1 MSSRHDKKPTPIK
14 FQQHGCLNKT
24 GIMTP
29 GDIPMCMGKDSQ
41 GPTAKCRATG
51 KSMAAEKGRIR
62 LICYPIQNGQP

>member
-1 MSSRHDKKPTPIK
+1 
-14 FQQHGCLNKT
+14 
-24 GIMTP
+24 MTP